1 MNDHIPSADPRWQL
15 LADHIADRLEVDGDA
30 RVSIFVNDAS
40 ALPAADALIRA
51 SIRRGATVQ
60 TVYQPELADTAELQ
74 FSTPERIAEPAPIE
88 QAAMKWSNVHV
99 SFRSMVWPTTDS
111 NDLPTDL
118 PARLAAQRKAKGVI
132 SGLRWQGTR
141 WAVVRIPT
149 AEWAVEI
156 GADPATLTDEF
167 FAGALD
173 DWEAAKK
180 RWQPLT
186 EALDHASTVTITASD
201 TDLRLGVAGRRAA
214 LFAGEANLPDGE
226 VATAPVDDQVE
237 GHITFT
243 GVTIFAGAVF
253 ENLYLR
259 FHRGHVVE
267 IRADQGADLA
277 TALIDTDDGSH
288 RVGELGIG
296 LSSTVQA
303 WTGDLFIDEKILGT
317 VHIALGRAYPQCGG
331 VNTSTLHWDIVKD
344 LRVDAP
350 GGPGTL
356 RIDGRPMI
364 EDGHVVWPGLLDSLP
379 SSLHS
384 SPEPDSE
391 HTT

>member
-1 MNDHIPSADPRWQL
+1 MNEDTSATDPRWQL
-15 LADHIADRLEVDGDA
+15 LGDHIADRLEVDGDA
-30 RVSIFVNDAS
+30 RVSIFVNDAT
-40 ALPAADALIRA
+40 ALPAAHALMQA

-60 TVYQPELADTAELQ
+60 TVYQPELADTAELR
-74 FSTPERIAEPAPIE
+74 FSTPERIAEPAPVE
-88 QAAMKWSNVHV
+88 EAAMEWSNVHV
-99 SFRSMVWPTTDS
+99 SFRSMVWPPADS
-111 NDLPTDL
+111 SDLPADL

-132 SGLRWQGTR
+132 SGMRWQGTR

-149 AEWAVEI
+149 AEWASKI
-156 GADPATLTDEF
+156 GAQPAHLTDEF

-173 DWEAAKK
+173 DWEAAKH
-180 RWQPLT
+180 RWQPLAD
-186 EALDHASTVTITASD
+186 ALDRASTVTITAPD

-237 GHITFT
+237 GHITFP
-243 GVTIFAGAVF
+243 GITIFAGTVF

-259 FHRGHVVE
+259 FHHGHVVE
-267 IRADQGADLA
+267 VRADQGAELA
-277 TALIDTDDGSH
+277 MALIDTDDGSH

-296 LSSTVQA
+296 LSSAVQA

-317 VHIALGRAYPQCGG
+317 VHIALGRAYPECGG

-356 RIDGRPMI
+356 TIDGQPMI
-364 EDGHVVWPGLLDSLP
+364 ENGRVVWPGLLDS
-379 SSLHS
+379 
-384 SPEPDSE
+384 
-391 HTT
+391 